1 MRIYIANS
9 LVIATLFL
17 SVTGLSAHAEEAER
31 FNALGFTLSG
41 STSLDND
48 SNSGAISIDYA
59 RILRGTRWY
68 GSGFGGSVEYER
80 ERERDDTT
88 KQSKENETI
97 YLAAGVFYDLSNVTQ
112 ITISLSKGV
121 REKLGDAQS
130 WKTGGNTLVNFSIG
144 RDIETPIGSHT
155 VSLRSDYDINE
166 KELAIGFGISM
177 AVDF

>member
-9 LVIATLFL
+9 LLVATIFL
-17 SVTGLSAHAEEAER
+17 SVNGISAHAEDAER

-80 ERERDDTT
+80 ERERDDAT

-97 YLAAGVFYDLSNVTQ
+97 YLSAGVFYDLSIVTQ
-112 ITISLSKGV
+112 FTISMSKGV
-121 REKLGDAQS
+121 REKSGDAQS
-130 WKTGGNTLVNFSIG
+130 WKSGGNTLVNFSIG
-144 RDIETPIGSHT
+144 RNIETPIGSHT
-155 VSLRSDYDINE
+155 VSLRSDYDFNE
-166 KELAIGFGISM
+166 KELAIGIGISM